1 MFLVVGKV
9 IFSLS
14 NTPFMTAITIKPFMF
29 VMEAV
34 MTTLLSP
41 EIGFWMDM
49 VEVEKTWMSSLGFNR
64 YLRLHLHQLRQTQI
78 VGCLSYDGGGE
89 WMQRQRISHIDVSGV
104 PRNIIVWQYV
114 EVIDVLSTWV
124 SFIGYFWVITRVE
137 NVCLMIAVGHCLC
150 HNSLV
155 RNHEALG

>member
-49 VEVEKTWMSSLGFNR
+49 VEVEKT
-64 YLRLHLHQLRQTQI
+64 
-78 VGCLSYDGGGE
+78 
-89 WMQRQRISHIDVSGV
+89 
-104 PRNIIVWQYV
+104 
-114 EVIDVLSTWV
+114 
-124 SFIGYFWVITRVE
+124 
-137 NVCLMIAVGHCLC
+137 
-150 HNSLV
+150 
-155 RNHEALG
+155 